1 MAEEIKP
8 TGNGTGSTA
17 EKQGEIMG
25 YGARTRLEFAQA
37 YARTG
42 NATHALREVLGKER
56 AERMTPHSLRAR
68 ASELLNDYRTLIFI
82 EQFKS
87 QMMKRGEPLPHYRG
101 RTYRTDLMS
110 EEKKDLLTKPPL
122 LNTEAERRSATKTA
136 RFRTNESFIDR
147 LERKLLK
154 RTQRRTKGIKQ

>member
-1 MAEEIKP
+1 
-8 TGNGTGSTA
+8 
-17 EKQGEIMG
+17 MG

-68 ASELLNDYRTLIFI
+68 ARASEILNDYRTDELI
-82 EQFKS
+82 EQFKAE
-87 QMMKRGEPLPHYRG
+87 MVAEGVALPHYRG

-110 EEKKDLLTKPPL
+110 EEKKDRLAKPDI
-122 LNTEAERRSATKTA
+122 LNTETERRSATETA

-154 RTQRRTKGIKQ
+154 RTKRRTKGIKQ

>member
-1 MAEEIKP
+1 
-8 TGNGTGSTA
+8 
-17 EKQGEIMG
+17 MG
-25 YGARTRLEFAQA
+25 YGARTRFEFAQA

-42 NATHALREVLGKER
+42 NAAHALREVLGKER

-68 ASELLNDYRTLIFI
+68 ASELLNDYRTDELI
-82 EQFKS
+82 EQFKAE
-87 QMMKRGEPLPHYRG
+87 MVAEGVALPHYRG

-110 EEKKDLLTKPPL
+110 EQKKDRPAKLDI
-122 LNTEAERRSATKTA
+122 LNTETKKRSADKTA

-154 RTQRRTKGIKQ
+154 RTKRRTKGIKQ

>member
-1 MAEEIKP
+1 
-8 TGNGTGSTA
+8 
-17 EKQGEIMG
+17 MG

-42 NATHALREVLGKER
+42 NAAHALREVLGKER
-56 AERMTPHSLRAR
+56 TERMNPHSLRAR
-68 ASELLNDYRTLIFI
+68 ASELLNDYRTDELI
-82 EQFKS
+82 EQFKAE
-87 QMMKRGEPLPHYRG
+87 MVAEGVALPHYMG

-110 EEKKDLLTKPPL
+110 EQKKDRPAKPDI
-122 LNTEAERRSATKTA
+122 LNTETERRSATETVS
-136 RFRTNESFIDR
+136 FGTNSALIAR

>member
-1 MAEEIKP
+1 
-8 TGNGTGSTA
+8 
-17 EKQGEIMG
+17 MG

-68 ASELLNDYRTLIFI
+68 ASELLNDYRTDELI
-82 EQFKS
+82 EQFKAE
-87 QMMKRGEPLPHYRG
+87 MVAEGVVLPHYRG

-110 EEKKDLLTKPPL
+110 EGKKDRLAKPDI
-122 LNTEAERRSATKTA
+122 LNTETERRSAKKTA

-154 RTQRRTKGIKQ
+154 RTKRRTKGIKQ

>member
-1 MAEEIKP
+1 
-8 TGNGTGSTA
+8 
-17 EKQGEIMG
+17 MG

-68 ASELLNDYRTLIFI
+68 ASELLNDYRTDELI
-82 EQFKS
+82 EQFKAE
-87 QMMKRGEPLPHYRG
+87 MVAEGVALPHYRG

-110 EEKKDLLTKPPL
+110 EQKKDRPAKLDI
-122 LNTEAERRSATKTA
+122 LNTETERRSATETVS
-136 RFRTNESFIDR
+136 FGTNSALIAR

-154 RTQRRTKGIKQ
+154 RTKRRTKGIKQ

>member
-1 MAEEIKP
+1 
-8 TGNGTGSTA
+8 
-17 EKQGEIMG
+17 MG

-42 NATHALREVLGKER
+42 NAAHALREVLGKER
-56 AERMTPHSLRAR
+56 TERMNPHSLRAR
-68 ASELLNDYRTLIFI
+68 ASEILNDYRTDELI
-82 EQFKS
+82 EQFKAE
-87 QMMKRGEPLPHYRG
+87 MVVEGVALPHYRG

-110 EEKKDLLTKPPL
+110 EQKKDRPAKLDI
-122 LNTEAERRSATKTA
+122 LNTETERRSATETA

-154 RTQRRTKGIKQ
+154 RTKRRTKGIKQ